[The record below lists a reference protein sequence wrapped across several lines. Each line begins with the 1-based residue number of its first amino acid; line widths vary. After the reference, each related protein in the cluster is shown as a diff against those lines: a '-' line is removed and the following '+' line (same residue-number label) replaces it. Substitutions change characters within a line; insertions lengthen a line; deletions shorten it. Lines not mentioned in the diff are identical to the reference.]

1 MIIFYLNFVLTKKG
15 SLWRY
20 FLGTHLSLWNALFY
34 DIVVLDGRY
43 TPLLSAILDSRNAL
57 LNLNTF
63 WYYFQSQYFD
73 IPYTLYTLFLNLS
86 VSLPDLKKEC
96 RNINERHIYRIY
108 LADQKKNGEISKH
121 DSSNDD
127 AARFHALTGVVW
139 GALCTLHFAP
149 SCTSSKATDWVT
161 PGRSPAVITPPH
173 SPAQAQSITH
183 SPPGSWSTWL
193 FRFWVG

>member
-1 MIIFYLNFVLTKKG
+1 MEIFFGDASFPLECFVLWYCG
-15 SLWRY
+15 IGWPLHPPSLCHIRLPECLVKSQY
-20 FLGTHLSLWNALFY
+20 VLILFP
-34 DIVVLDGRY
+34 I
-43 TPLLSAILDSRNAL
+43 SI
-57 LNLNTF
+57 F
-63 WYYFQSQYFD
+63 WYS
-73 IPYTLYTLFLNLS
+73 LYTLHFIFKS
-86 VSLPDLKKEC
+86 ISLTTRSKE
-96 RNINERHIYRIY
+96 RVQKYQWETKYRIY

-149 SCTSSKATDWVT
+149 ACTSSKATDWVT